1 MNRTVV
7 MTLGFLLVFF
17 GIQLNIVD
25 SYVLTPR
32 VATFI
37 STKFNN
43 DPAFQNNAINA
54 NQQLGTFNQQTG
66 TFNQQPGPF
75 TQAGFTTGQQ
85 NQPIG
90 LVGAANQGVNRVIR
104 PPGWIGWPVMFL
116 GAVFFL
122 NALTMRK

>member
-17 GIQLNIVD
+17 GLQLNIVD

-32 VATFI
+32 MANFLSDQFPDSPTI
-37 STKFNN
+37 
-43 DPAFQNNAINA
+43 QNNVINA
-54 NQQLGTFNQQTG
+54 NQQPGT
-66 TFNQQPGPF
+66 F
-75 TQAGFTTGQQ
+75 TQAGFSTGQQ

-90 LVGAANQGVNRVIR
+90 LRVPSPQGVNRVIR
-104 PPGWIGWPVMFL
+104 PPGWIGWPLMFL

-122 NALTMRK
+122 NALTIRK